1 MMNSNDLFKGIIL
14 AGGSGSRLFPSTFA
28 ISKQLIPIY
37 DKPMIYYSLS
47 TLMMAKIRDI
57 LIISTPD
64 HMPIYKKLLG
74 NGSNLGIKISYKV
87 QEKPEGIAQAFI
99 IGEEFISNKN
109 VALILG
115 DNLFYG
121 DNFQE
126 KLIKATSFNS
136 GGTIFSCVVDN
147 PQDFGVVELDND
159 DRILSIEEKPSSP
172 KSNQVITGL
181 YFYDNNVIKISK
193 GLKPSR
199 RGELEITDIN
209 LNYLKKDLLRLNN
222 LGEGFVWLDTGTP
235 NALLEA
241 SNFIMAVEKRHG
253 FKVGCIEEIAFKN
266 NWITREQFA
275 KIIDIYPSN
284 NYGLHLK
291 NVLNKI

>member
-159 DRILSIEEKPSSP
+159 DRILSIEEKPSLP

-209 LNYLKKDLLRLNN
+209 LTYLKKDLLRLNN

>member
-126 KLIKATSFNS
+126 KLIKATSFSS

-193 GLKPSR
+193 GLKPSK

-209 LNYLKKDLLRLNN
+209 LAYLKKDLLRLNN

>member
-147 PQDFGVVELDND
+147 PQDFGVVELDNN

-209 LNYLKKDLLRLNN
+209 LSYLKKDLLRLNN

>member
-1 MMNSNDLFKGIIL
+1 M
-14 AGGSGSRLFPSTFA
+14 
-28 ISKQLIPIY
+28 
-37 DKPMIYYSLS
+37 
-47 TLMMAKIRDI
+47 
-57 LIISTPD
+57 
-64 HMPIYKKLLG
+64 
-74 NGSNLGIKISYKV
+74 
-87 QEKPEGIAQAFI
+87 
-99 IGEEFISNKN
+99 
-109 VALILG
+109 
-115 DNLFYG
+115 
-121 DNFQE
+121 
-126 KLIKATSFNS
+126 
-136 GGTIFSCVVDN
+136 
-147 PQDFGVVELDND
+147 
-159 DRILSIEEKPSSP
+159 
-172 KSNQVITGL
+172 
-181 YFYDNNVIKISK
+181 IKISK

-209 LNYLKKDLLRLNN
+209 LTYLKKDLLRLNN

>member
-121 DNFQE
+121 DNYQ
-126 KLIKATSFNS
+126 
-136 GGTIFSCVVDN
+136 
-147 PQDFGVVELDND
+147 
-159 DRILSIEEKPSSP
+159 
-172 KSNQVITGL
+172 
-181 YFYDNNVIKISK
+181 
-193 GLKPSR
+193 
-199 RGELEITDIN
+199 
-209 LNYLKKDLLRLNN
+209 
-222 LGEGFVWLDTGTP
+222 
-235 NALLEA
+235 
-241 SNFIMAVEKRHG
+241 
-253 FKVGCIEEIAFKN
+253 
-266 NWITREQFA
+266 
-275 KIIDIYPSN
+275 
-284 NYGLHLK
+284 
-291 NVLNKI
+291 

>member
-209 LNYLKKDLLRLNN
+209 LTYLKKDLLRLNN